1 MSMESIAIPAA
12 PSTSSETPRRVRR
25 SSAAA
30 RAARFKPEAH
40 GFRSTLK
47 HPQDPEEREEF
58 DQLLAQ
64 LYDEFL
70 PCTPA
75 ECLCLETLVLLQ
87 LRRIRLQQAFLKP
100 AEVTSEEGLKRS
112 TLLSRLETDTLN
124 KLEKQTKLL
133 RDLQSTRA
141 ERRGLA
147 LEAALVQQERRK
159 LEQQMRKAHFSQAVR
174 ALNRELADLAL
185 APSQAGQV
193 QAQLLGVPEQGR
205 GALPQLELLDEQ
217 DSATETADLLPIPE
231 VLPGPP
237 WDPWRGASPEQL
249 RTWNDKVV
257 ACRKARLRT
266 QLEQLDTEQTP
277 CEEEPADSS
286 DADSALPA

>member
-1 MSMESIAIPAA
+1 
-12 PSTSSETPRRVRR
+12 
-25 SSAAA
+25 
-30 RAARFKPEAH
+30 
-40 GFRSTLK
+40 
-47 HPQDPEEREEF
+47 
-58 DQLLAQ
+58 
-64 LYDEFL
+64 
-70 PCTPA
+70 
-75 ECLCLETLVLLQ
+75 
-87 LRRIRLQQAFLKP
+87 
-100 AEVTSEEGLKRS
+100 
-112 TLLSRLETDTLN
+112 
-124 KLEKQTKLL
+124 
-133 RDLQSTRA
+133 
-141 ERRGLA
+141 
-147 LEAALVQQERRK
+147 
-159 LEQQMRKAHFSQAVR
+159 VR

-205 GALPQLELLDEQ
+205 GALPQLELFDEQ

-249 RTWNDKVV
+249 RTWNEEVV
-257 ACRKARLRT
+257 ACRRARLRT

>member
-1 MSMESIAIPAA
+1 MESIAIPAA
-12 PSTSSETPRRVRR
+12 PSTSSETPRRIRR

-75 ECLCLETLVLLQ
+75 ECLCLETIVLLQ
-87 LRRIRLQQAFLKP
+87 FRRIRLQQAFLKP
-100 AEVTSEEGLKRS
+100 ADMTSDEGLKRS

-141 ERRGLA
+141 ERRGVA
-147 LEAALVQQERRK
+147 LEAALIQQERRK
-159 LEQQMRKAHFSQAVR
+159 LEQQMRRAHFSQAVR

-185 APSQAGQV
+185 TPPQAAQV
-193 QAQLLGVPEQGR
+193 QAKLLDVPEQGR
-205 GALPQLELLDEQ
+205 GTLPQLEGLDQQ
-217 DSATETADLLPIPE
+217 DSAAEAADLPSIPE

-249 RTWNDKVV
+249 QTWNEKVV
-257 ACRKARLRT
+257 ALRKDRLRT
-266 QLEQLDTEQTP
+266 QLDQLDTEQMP
-277 CEEEPADSS
+277 SEDAPEEAF
-286 DADSALPA
+286 DADASLPA